1 LTDRQA
7 GKKATKPDGDK
18 ISVTFLVSAIV
29 SPMWG
34 SLADRK
40 GRKLMLLRASLG
52 MKVTLK
58 VSPDHIDS
66 ASCEVT
72 PSWET

>member
-1 LTDRQA
+1 M
-7 GKKATKPDGDK
+7 
-18 ISVTFLVSAIV
+18 AIAIPNEAR
-29 SPMWG
+29 SSM
-34 SLADRK
+34 SLRPYGPPLPHIGETIAETR
-40 GRKLMLLRASLG
+40 
-52 MKVTLK
+52 KVTLK

>member
-1 LTDRQA
+1 MAIAIPNEARSSMSLR
-7 GKKATKPDGDK
+7 P
-18 ISVTFLVSAIV
+18 LRSA
-29 SPMWG
+29 
-34 SLADRK
+34 
-40 GRKLMLLRASLG
+40 ASHIG
-52 MKVTLK
+52 ETIAETRKVTLK

>member
-1 LTDRQA
+1 MSLRPLRSA
-7 GKKATKPDGDK
+7 KPHIGET
-18 ISVTFLVSAIV
+18 IAET
-29 SPMWG
+29 
-34 SLADRK
+34 R
-40 GRKLMLLRASLG
+40 
-52 MKVTLK
+52 KVTLK